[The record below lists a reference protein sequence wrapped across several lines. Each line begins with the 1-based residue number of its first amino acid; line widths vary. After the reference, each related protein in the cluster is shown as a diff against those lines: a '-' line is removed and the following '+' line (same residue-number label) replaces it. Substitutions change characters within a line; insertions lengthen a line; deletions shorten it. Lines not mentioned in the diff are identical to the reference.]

1 MLPCW
6 RDALLRRPWAL
17 WLALLLA
24 VVSALAP
31 TLSHG
36 LAAGHGSVMA
46 LQDICASNAP
56 DRMADASTPAQPA
69 SPASPASPL
78 AGGLNDCPLCLLA
91 QDRLAGLPPAQVQLR
106 LAGLAPEP
114 PWVGPSAVLRA
125 AVALA
130 PPARGPPNFS

>member
-24 VVSALAP
+24 VVSALGP

-36 LAAGHGSVMA
+36 LAAGHGGAMA
-46 LQDICASNAP
+46 LQDICISNGP
-56 DRMADASTPAQPA
+56 DRLADASTPDQPA
-69 SPASPASPL
+69 SPASPETPL

-91 QDRLAGLPPAQVQLR
+91 QDRLAGLPPGPVQL
-106 LAGLAPEP
+106 LVAGLLPEP
-114 PWVGPSAVLRA
+114 PRAGPLVIRRV

-130 PPARGPPNFS
+130 PPARGPPTFS

>member
-1 MLPCW
+1 MRARPFG
-6 RDALLRRPWAL
+6 RARLRRPWAL

-36 LAAGHGSVMA
+36 LAADHGGAMA

-56 DRMADASTPAQPA
+56 DRLADASTPAQPA
-69 SPASPASPL
+69 SPASPL
-78 AGGLNDCPLCLLA
+78 AGGLSDCPLCLLA

-106 LAGLAPEP
+106 LAGLALELPRA
-114 PWVGPSAVLRA
+114 GPAVERRA

>member
-46 LQDICASNAP
+46 LQDLCASNAP

-91 QDRLAGLPPAQVQLR
+91 QDRLAGLPPGPVQL
-106 LAGLAPEP
+106 LVAGLAPELP
-114 PWVGPSAVLRA
+114 RAGPAVVPRA
-125 AVALA
+125 AVVLA

>member
-24 VVSALAP
+24 VVSALGP
-31 TLSHG
+31 SLSHG

-46 LQDICASNAP
+46 LQDICISNGP
-56 DRMADASTPAQPA
+56 DRLADASTPDQPA
-69 SPASPASPL
+69 SPASPETPL

-91 QDRLAGLPPAQVQLR
+91 QDRLAGLPPGQVQL
-106 LAGLAPEP
+106 LVAGLLPEP
-114 PWVGPSAVLRA
+114 PRAGPLVIRRV
-125 AVALA
+125 AVALV

>member
-1 MLPCW
+1 MLQSRP
-6 RDALLRRPWAL
+6 DVLLRRPWPL

-24 VVSALAP
+24 VFSALAP
-31 TLSHG
+31 SLSHG

-46 LQDICASNAP
+46 LQDICISNGP
-56 DRMADASTPAQPA
+56 DRLGDASTPDQPA
-69 SPASPASPL
+69 SPALPVTPL

-91 QDRLAGLPPAQVQLR
+91 QDRLAGLPPGPVR
-106 LAGLAPEP
+106 LALTPLAAEL
-114 PWVGPSAVLRA
+114 PWRPLTILPWS

>member
-1 MLPCW
+1 MPCW

-24 VVSALAP
+24 VVSALGP
-31 TLSHG
+31 SLSHG

-46 LQDICASNAP
+46 LQDICISNGP
-56 DRMADASTPAQPA
+56 DRLADASTPDQPA
-69 SPASPASPL
+69 SPASPETPL

-91 QDRLAGLPPAQVQLR
+91 QDRLAGLPPGPVQL
-106 LAGLAPEP
+106 LVAGLLPEP
-114 PWVGPSAVLRA
+114 PRAGPLVIRRV
-125 AVALA
+125 AVALV

>member
-24 VVSALAP
+24 VVSALGP
-31 TLSHG
+31 SLSHG

-46 LQDICASNAP
+46 LQDICISNGP
-56 DRMADASTPAQPA
+56 DRLADASTPDQPA
-69 SPASPASPL
+69 SPASPETPL

-91 QDRLAGLPPAQVQLR
+91 QDRLAGLPPGPVQL
-106 LAGLAPEP
+106 LVAGLLPEP
-114 PWVGPSAVLRA
+114 PRAGPLVIRRV

-130 PPARGPPNFS
+130 PPARGPPTFS

>member
-1 MLPCW
+1 MLQSRP
-6 RDALLRRPWAL
+6 DVLLRRPWPL

-24 VVSALAP
+24 VFSALAP
-31 TLSHG
+31 SLSHG

-46 LQDICASNAP
+46 LQDICISNGP
-56 DRMADASTPAQPA
+56 DRLGDASTPDQPA
-69 SPASPASPL
+69 SPASPVTPL

-91 QDRLAGLPPAQVQLR
+91 QDRLAGLPPGPVR
-106 LAGLAPEP
+106 LALTPLAAEL
-114 PWVGPSAVLRA
+114 PWRPLTILPWA

>member
-31 TLSHG
+31 TLSPG
-36 LAAGHGSVMA
+36 RAAGHGSAMA

-56 DRMADASTPAQPA
+56 DR
-69 SPASPASPL
+69 
-78 AGGLNDCPLCLLA
+78 
-91 QDRLAGLPPAQVQLR
+91 LAGLPPGRVQL
-106 LAGLAPEP
+106 LVAGLAQVLPKA
-114 PWVGPSAVLRA
+114 GPAVVRRA

-130 PPARGPPNFS
+130 PPASGPPTFS

>member
-24 VVSALAP
+24 VVSALGP
-31 TLSHG
+31 SLSHG

-46 LQDICASNAP
+46 LQDICISNGP
-56 DRMADASTPAQPA
+56 DRLADASTPDQPA
-69 SPASPASPL
+69 SPASPDTPL

-91 QDRLAGLPPAQVQLR
+91 QDRLAGLPPGPVQL
-106 LAGLAPEP
+106 LVAGLLPEP
-114 PWVGPSAVLRA
+114 PRAGPLVIRRV
-125 AVALA
+125 AVALV

>member
-1 MLPCW
+1 MRARPFG
-6 RDALLRRPWAL
+6 RARLRRPWAL

-31 TLSHG
+31 SLLRG
-36 LAAGHGSVMA
+36 MAAGHGSAMA
-46 LQDICASNAP
+46 LQDICISNGP
-56 DRMADASTPAQPA
+56 DRLADASTPAQPA
-69 SPASPASPL
+69 SPASPL
-78 AGGLNDCPLCLLA
+78 AGGLSDCPLCLLA

>member
-36 LAAGHGSVMA
+36 LAADHGGAMA

-56 DRMADASTPAQPA
+56 DRLADASTPAQPA

>member
-1 MLPCW
+1 MRARPFG
-6 RDALLRRPWAL
+6 RARLRRPWAL

-36 LAAGHGSVMA
+36 MAAGHGSAMA
-46 LQDICASNAP
+46 LQDICISNGP
-56 DRMADASTPAQPA
+56 DRLADASTPAQPA
-69 SPASPASPL
+69 SPASPL
-78 AGGLNDCPLCLLA
+78 AGGLSDCPLCLLA

>member
-1 MLPCW
+1 MRARPFG
-6 RDALLRRPWAL
+6 RARLRRPWAL

-36 LAAGHGSVMA
+36 LAAGHGSAMA
-46 LQDICASNAP
+46 LQDICISNGP
-56 DRMADASTPAQPA
+56 DRLADASTPAQPA
-69 SPASPASPL
+69 SPASPL
-78 AGGLNDCPLCLLA
+78 AGGLSDCPLCLLA

>member
-24 VVSALAP
+24 VVSALGP

-36 LAAGHGSVMA
+36 LAAGHGGAMA
-46 LQDICASNAP
+46 LQDICISNGP
-56 DRMADASTPAQPA
+56 DRLADASTPAQPA
-69 SPASPASPL
+69 SPASPPSPL

-106 LAGLAPEP
+106 LAGLALELPRA
-114 PWVGPSAVLRA
+114 GPAVIRRA

>member
-36 LAAGHGSVMA
+36 LAADHGGAMA

-56 DRMADASTPAQPA
+56 DRLADASTPAQPA
-69 SPASPASPL
+69 SPPSPL
-78 AGGLNDCPLCLLA
+78 AGGISDCPLCLLA

-130 PPARGPPNFS
+130 PPARGPPTFS

>member
-24 VVSALAP
+24 VVSALGP
-31 TLSHG
+31 SLSHG

-46 LQDICASNAP
+46 LQDICISNGP
-56 DRMADASTPAQPA
+56 DRPA
-69 SPASPASPL
+69 SPASPETPL

-91 QDRLAGLPPAQVQLR
+91 QDRLAGLPPGPVQL
-106 LAGLAPEP
+106 LVAGLLPEP
-114 PWVGPSAVLRA
+114 PRAGPLVIRRV
-125 AVALA
+125 AVALV

>member
-1 MLPCW
+1 MRARPFG
-6 RDALLRRPWAL
+6 RARLRRPWAL

-46 LQDICASNAP
+46 LQDICISNGP
-56 DRMADASTPAQPA
+56 DRLANASTPDL
-69 SPASPASPL
+69 PASPASPL
-78 AGGLNDCPLCLLA
+78 AGGLSDCPLCLLA
-91 QDRLAGLPPAQVQLR
+91 QDRLAGLPPGPVQL
-106 LAGLAPEP
+106 LGAGLAPELP
-114 PWVGPSAVLRA
+114 RAGPAVVPRA
-125 AVALA
+125 AVVLA

>member
-24 VVSALAP
+24 VVSALGP
-31 TLSHG
+31 SLSHG
-36 LAAGHGSVMA
+36 LAAGHGGVMA
-46 LQDICASNAP
+46 LQDICISNGP
-56 DRMADASTPAQPA
+56 DRPA
-69 SPASPASPL
+69 SPASPETPP

-91 QDRLAGLPPAQVQLR
+91 QDRLAGLPPGPVQL
-106 LAGLAPEP
+106 LVAGLLPEP
-114 PWVGPSAVLRA
+114 PRAGPLVIRRV
-125 AVALA
+125 AVALV

>member
-36 LAAGHGSVMA
+36 LAADHGGAMA

-56 DRMADASTPAQPA
+56 DRLADASTPDQPA
-69 SPASPASPL
+69 SPASPETPL

-91 QDRLAGLPPAQVQLR
+91 QDRLAGLPPGPVQL
-106 LAGLAPEP
+106 LVAGLLPEP
-114 PWVGPSAVLRA
+114 PRAGPLVIRRV
-125 AVALA
+125 AVALV

>member
-24 VVSALAP
+24 VVSALGP
-31 TLSHG
+31 SLSHG

-46 LQDICASNAP
+46 LQDICISNGP
-56 DRMADASTPAQPA
+56 DRLADASTPDQPA
-69 SPASPASPL
+69 SPASPETPL
-78 AGGLNDCPLCLLA
+78 AGGLNDCPLCRLA
-91 QDRLAGLPPAQVQLR
+91 QDRLAGLPPGPVQL
-106 LAGLAPEP
+106 LVAGLLPEP
-114 PWVGPSAVLRA
+114 PRAGPLVIRRV
-125 AVALA
+125 AVALV

>member
-24 VVSALAP
+24 VVSALGP
-31 TLSHG
+31 SLSHG

-46 LQDICASNAP
+46 LQDICISNGP
-56 DRMADASTPAQPA
+56 DRLADASTPDQPA
-69 SPASPASPL
+69 SPASPETPL

-91 QDRLAGLPPAQVQLR
+91 QDRLAGLPPGPVQL
-106 LAGLAPEP
+106 LVAGLLPEP
-114 PWVGPSAVLRA
+114 PRAGPLVIRRV
-125 AVALA
+125 AVAQV

>member
-1 MLPCW
+1 MSPCW
-6 RDALLRRPWAL
+6 RDALLLRPWAL

-36 LAAGHGSVMA
+36 LAADHGGAMA

-56 DRMADASTPAQPA
+56 DRLADASTPAQPA

>member
-17 WLALLLA
+17 WLVLLLA
-24 VVSALAP
+24 MVSALGP

-36 LAAGHGSVMA
+36 LAAGHGGATA
-46 LQDICASNAP
+46 LQDICIGNGP
-56 DRMADASTPAQPA
+56 GRLTDASTPAQPV

-78 AGGLNDCPLCLLA
+78 AGGLDDCPLCLLA

-106 LAGLAPEP
+106 LAGLALELPRA
-114 PWVGPSAVLRA
+114 GPAVMRRA

-130 PPARGPPNFS
+130 PPARGPPTFS

>member
-36 LAAGHGSVMA
+36 LAADHGGAMA

-56 DRMADASTPAQPA
+56 DRLADASTPAQPA

-78 AGGLNDCPLCLLA
+78 AGGLDDCPLCLLA

>member
-24 VVSALAP
+24 VVSALGP
-31 TLSHG
+31 SLSHG

-46 LQDICASNAP
+46 LQDICISNGP
-56 DRMADASTPAQPA
+56 DRLADASTPDQPA
-69 SPASPASPL
+69 SPETPL

-91 QDRLAGLPPAQVQLR
+91 QDRLAGLPPGPVQL
-106 LAGLAPEP
+106 LVAGLLPEP
-114 PWVGPSAVLRA
+114 PRAGPLVIRRV
-125 AVALA
+125 AVALV

>member
-24 VVSALAP
+24 VMSALAP

-36 LAAGHGSVMA
+36 LAADHGSAMA
-46 LQDICASNAP
+46 LQDICASNAT
-56 DRMADASTPAQPA
+56 DRLADASTPAQPA

-114 PWVGPSAVLRA
+114 PWVGPIAVLRA